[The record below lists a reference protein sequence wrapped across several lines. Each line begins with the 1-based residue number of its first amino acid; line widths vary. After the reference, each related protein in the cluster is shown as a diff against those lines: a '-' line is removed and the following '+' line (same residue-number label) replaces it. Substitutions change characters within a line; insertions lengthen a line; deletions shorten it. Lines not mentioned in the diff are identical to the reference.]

1 MNENNKDAARLELK
15 SRTNLLDD
23 SKRGAEGAK
32 KDAEKNVKVVQEK
45 ILTLLLEDRDFIF
58 CYQKQSLEPSISD
71 TLEKKK
77 SGYMGFSC
85 DFESAVK
92 ETKR

>member
-1 MNENNKDAARLELK
+1 MNENNKEDAARLELK

-77 SGYMGFSC
+77 MRF
-85 DFESAVK
+85 
-92 ETKR
+92 